1 MPELTVE
8 QMPKVRIFYS
18 KAGRAKYISHLDL
31 TRCMARAFRRAGLPV
46 WYTQGFN
53 PHLYMT
59 YPLPLSLGYE
69 GERECVDIRLTQR
82 LPLPEV
88 ARRFGE
94 ALPEGLT
101 VLEAALQIM
110 DQSAIAW
117 ADYQI
122 QLTAK
127 HPGARLSEELEGYL
141 SREHIPVM
149 KRTKKGEREVDL
161 KNLFRVL
168 GLSCRGDTVHL
179 ALRLAAG
186 MEQNINPSLL
196 LDNAPC
202 REEMGEIRCR
212 RSAILTADLTPFR

>member
-1 MPELTVE
+1 MSELTVE

-18 KAGRAKYISHLDL
+18 KTGRAKYISHLDL

-46 WYTQGFN
+46 WSTQGFN

-69 GERECVDIRLTQR
+69 GARECVDIRLTER
-82 LPLPEV
+82 MPLPEA

-101 VLEAALQIM
+101 VLEAAPQMM

-117 ADYQI
+117 ADYQMEI
-122 QLTAK
+122 TPRQ
-127 HPGARLSEELEGYL
+127 PGAGLTEKLAGDL
-141 SREHIPVM
+141 SREQILVM
-149 KRTKKGEREVDL
+149 KRTKKGEREIDL

-168 GLSCRGDTVHL
+168 GLSGGGDSVHL

-186 MEQNINPSLL
+186 MEQNINPALL
-196 LDNAPC
+196 LDNIPC
-202 REEMGEIRCR
+202 RAEMGGIRCR
-212 RSAILTADLTPFR
+212 RAAILTADLTPFR